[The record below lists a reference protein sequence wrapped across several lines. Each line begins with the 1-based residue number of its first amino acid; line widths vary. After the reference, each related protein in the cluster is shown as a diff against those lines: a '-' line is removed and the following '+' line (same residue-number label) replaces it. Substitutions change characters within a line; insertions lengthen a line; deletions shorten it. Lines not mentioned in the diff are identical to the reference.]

1 MEASIKIT
9 AENRCEMFQI
19 DMFNKR
25 TQDLEEAYHD
35 AGQFYWE
42 NINIQSSEIIFS
54 KDSIPIILPR
64 HLVQDI
70 DTLEDWNRAEKLYEI
85 YLFEGRLANRGK
97 TVDYHNKKD

>member
-1 MEASIKIT
+1 
-9 AENRCEMFQI
+9 MFTPEHY
-19 DMFNKR
+19 MTR
-25 TQDLEEAYHD
+25 SQDLEEAYHD